1 MNFISIRFSDIK
13 GQIEDFLKS
22 EYSKA
27 SILFSSASPYGQI
40 LGVIE
45 NLHQLS
51 FLYLKNSINAH
62 DISLPNST
70 NKRIIRNAA
79 ITAGH
84 IPGRA
89 ISASGTLKFSLK
101 TNLDLEKDVPGGKIT
116 FSNRINIKNKTN
128 SLDYS
133 FNIGT
138 EKVTHKITPNY
149 NFFVPIIQGK
159 WVTKTFTGQG
169 TPMQT
174 FNSNENG
181 QKDVDNFNVEVLVN
195 GELWS
200 IKKHIYEM
208 IPNEPAVVVRT
219 GYDGGVDIIFGN
231 GGFGAM
237 PPIGSTIEVSY
248 LKTDGS
254 LGNIFRRTLNDWS
267 FVDSIV
273 DGNGMSIDTDKIFNI
288 EIYNDI
294 TFGADGETLE
304 FTKSILPI
312 SSNNFVLALPQ
323 QYAYQI
329 KKLGVF
335 SHVNAYEKSG
345 TIFIAVVPNINLF
358 KNQNSDYFTIDKSAF
373 TLDTYEKSKVDN
385 YLRTSGV
392 IQLTRKYKIVNPTL
406 SYYAMNVFVIPYSD
420 ASDDSVNSQILEKIS
435 NYFLSLSRVDRIPKL
450 DIIRELSSISDIH
463 SVDIQ
468 FVSKKNED
476 YHKEMQLAMQNQLTK
491 YADTGT
497 ARQLP
502 NYDPKLTLGMDPIL
516 GDILFEPEEMP
527 IIRGGWKNRDDAYY
541 SADIESNGL
550 KSVNIIKNG
559 TVDAKKRPI

>member
-51 FLYLKNSINAH
+51 FLYLKNSINIH

-149 NFFVPIIQGK
+149 IFFVPIIQGK

-169 TPMQT
+169 TSMQT
-174 FNSNENG
+174 FSSNENG

-237 PPIGSTIEVSY
+237 PPIGSTIDVSY

-254 LGNIFRRTLNDWS
+254 LGNIFRRTSNDWS

-502 NYDPKLTLGMDPIL
+502 NYDPTLTLGMDPIL

-559 TVDAKKRPI
+559 TVDTKKRPI